1 MYRSF
6 RPSLDIDFRK
16 TFYYIAGISSTLII
30 FKFAMFDVVQSSIMK
45 AKQAQDRKAR
55 IEMEEYDARKFR
67 ENNVVMSR
75 VYAIVADEEAR
86 IAKEENS
93 NVTTKLL

>member
-1 MYRSF
+1 
-6 RPSLDIDFRK
+6 
-16 TFYYIAGISSTLII
+16 
-30 FKFAMFDVVQSSIMK
+30 MFDVVQSSIMK